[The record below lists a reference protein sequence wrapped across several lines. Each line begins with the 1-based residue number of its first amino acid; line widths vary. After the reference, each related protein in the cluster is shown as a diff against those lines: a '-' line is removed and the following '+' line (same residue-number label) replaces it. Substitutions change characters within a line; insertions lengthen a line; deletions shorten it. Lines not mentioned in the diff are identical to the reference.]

1 MGSLDQPPKMGSL
14 DPVIIIGAGL
24 GGLAFARGL
33 HKASIPFKIFERGE
47 PINPYNQHNQGYRV
61 RLISQG
67 VTSLRYLLDDKIWQT
82 FEETCPDIHLDGLP
96 TIDAVTCEVQEADFQ
111 GSDPRKRM
119 ESSHEKPY
127 NADRAVLRE
136 VLLTGLEDHIA
147 FEKKFSHYE
156 LTESGVNAFFTD
168 GTKVA
173 GSLLVGADGARS
185 AVRQQYLPNFRLLD
199 LRNRILYGKTPLTP
213 SFTSRILPKTLKH
226 TSFIKDSQAGTL
238 TLTEAL
244 HFLPKSQRV
253 GQHDLPHDY
262 MYWSMI
268 PPPVAQ
274 PIAEKRMKRNDGE
287 EAADAALTTTKG
299 WHPSLRLMIENQ
311 DRSQT
316 GEYSLLS
323 VDPECLLRGWQPNGH
338 VTILGDAAHA
348 MMPSEG
354 NGTGTALRDA
364 ATLVRIIRDHGVGP
378 RSVALYEEEMRQY
391 AHEAVIAGAKIGG
404 KVFGFGSF
412 EDAVEVHL

>member
-1 MGSLDQPPKMGSL
+1 MGSL

-33 HKASIPFKIFERGE
+33 HKASIPFKVFERGE
-47 PINPYNQHNQGYRV
+47 PITSSSQGYRI

-67 VTSLRYLLDDKIWQT
+67 VSALRYVLDDKIWQT

-96 TIDAVTCEVQEADFQ
+96 TINAVTCEINDADFQ
-111 GSDPRKRM
+111 GSDPRDRM

-127 NADRAVLRE
+127 NVDRAVLRE

-147 FEKKFSHYE
+147 FEKKFSHYKI
-156 LTESGVNAFFTD
+156 TESGVNAFFTD

-199 LRNRILYGKTPLTP
+199 TRNRIIYGKTPLTP
-213 SFTSRILPKTLKH
+213 SLTSRILPEALRRL
-226 TSFIKDSQAGTL
+226 SFIKDPQAGSL
-238 TLTEAL
+238 TLIEAL
-244 HFLPKSQRV
+244 HFLPKSQRI

-262 MYWSMI
+262 MYWTII
-268 PPPVAQ
+268 PPPAAHPVAE
-274 PIAEKRMKRNDGE
+274 EKLKRIDGE
-287 EAADAALTTTKG
+287 GAADAALRTTKA
-299 WHPSLRLMIENQ
+299 WHPSLKLMIENQ

-316 GEYSLLS
+316 GIYGLLS
-323 VDPECLLRGWQPNGH
+323 VDPESLLRGWQPNGH

-364 ATLVRIIRDHGVGP
+364 ALLVRMIGDHGVGP

-391 AHEAVIAGAKIGG
+391 ASEAVIASAKIGG
-404 KVFGFGSF
+404 KVFGFGSL
-412 EDAVEVHL
+412 EDAVEVH

>member
-1 MGSLDQPPKMGSL
+1 MGSL

-33 HKASIPFKIFERGE
+33 HKASIPFKVFERGE
-47 PINPYNQHNQGYRV
+47 PITSSSQGYRI

-67 VTSLRYLLDDKIWQT
+67 VSALRYLLDDRTWQT

-96 TIDAVTCEVQEADFQ
+96 TINAVTCEINDADFR
-111 GSDPRKRM
+111 GSDPRNRM

-147 FEKKFSHYE
+147 FEKKFSHYR

-185 AVRQQYLPNFRLLD
+185 AVRQQYLPNFKLLD
-199 LRNRILYGKTPLTP
+199 TRNRIIYGKTPLTL
-213 SFTSRILPKTLKH
+213 SLTSRILPEALKRL
-226 TSFIKDSQAGTL
+226 SFIKDPQAGSL
-238 TLTEAL
+238 TLIEAL
-244 HFLPKSQRV
+244 HFLPKSQRI

-262 MYWSMI
+262 MYWTII
-268 PPPVAQ
+268 PPPGAYPV
-274 PIAEKRMKRNDGE
+274 AEKKVKRIDGE
-287 EAADAALTTTKG
+287 GAADAALTTTKA
-299 WHPSLRLMIENQ
+299 WHPSLKLMIENQ

-316 GEYSLLS
+316 GVYGLLS
-323 VDPECLLRGWQPNGH
+323 VDPESLLRGWQPNGH

-364 ATLVRIIRDHGVGP
+364 ALLVRMIRDHGVGP
-378 RSVALYEEEMRQY
+378 RSVALYEGEMRQY
-391 AHEAVIAGAKIGG
+391 ASEAVIASAKVGG
-404 KVFGFGSF
+404 KVFGFGSL
-412 EDAVEVHL
+412 EDAVEVH

>member
-1 MGSLDQPPKMGSL
+1 MGSL

-33 HKASIPFKIFERGE
+33 HKASIPFKVFERGE
-47 PINPYNQHNQGYRV
+47 PITSSSQGYRI
-61 RLISQG
+61 RLIGQG
-67 VTSLRYLLDDKIWQT
+67 VSALRYLLDDKIWQT

-96 TIDAVTCEVQEADFQ
+96 TINAVTCEINDADFR
-111 GSDPRKRM
+111 GSDPRHRM
-119 ESSHEKPY
+119 VSSHEKPY

-147 FEKKFSHYE
+147 FEKRFSHYK

-185 AVRQQYLPNFRLLD
+185 AVRQQYLPDFRLLD
-199 LRNRILYGKTPLTP
+199 IRNRIIYGKTPLTL
-213 SFTSRILPKTLKH
+213 SLTSHVLPEALKRL
-226 TSFIKDSQAGTL
+226 SFIKDSQAGSL
-238 TLTEAL
+238 TLIEAL
-244 HFLPKSQRV
+244 HFLPKSQRI

-262 MYWSMI
+262 MYWAII
-268 PPPVAQ
+268 PPRVAYPVS
-274 PIAEKRMKRNDGE
+274 EKNLKRINGE
-287 EAADAALTTTKG
+287 GAADAALTTTKA
-299 WHPSLRLMIENQ
+299 WHPSLKLMIENQ

-316 GEYSLLS
+316 GVYGLLS
-323 VDPECLLRGWQPNGH
+323 VDPEFLLRGWQPNGH

-348 MMPSEG
+348 MLPSEG

-364 ATLVRIIRDHGVGP
+364 ALLVRMIRDHGVGP

-391 AHEAVIAGAKIGG
+391 ASEAVIASA
-404 KVFGFGSF
+404 
-412 EDAVEVHL
+412 

>member
-1 MGSLDQPPKMGSL
+1 MSPQPPKMGSL

-33 HKASIPFKIFERGE
+33 HKASIPFKVFERGE
-47 PINPYNQHNQGYRV
+47 PITSSSQGYRI

-67 VTSLRYLLDDKIWQT
+67 VSALRYLLDDEIWQT
-82 FEETCPDIHLDGLP
+82 FEETCPHIHLDSLP
-96 TIDAVTCEVQEADFQ
+96 IINAVTCEINDADFQ
-111 GSDPRKRM
+111 GSDPRNRM

-136 VLLTGLEDHIA
+136 VLLTGLENHIA
-147 FEKKFSHYE
+147 FEKKFSHYK
-156 LTESGVNAFFTD
+156 LTESGVDAFFTD

-199 LRNRILYGKTPLTP
+199 TRNRILYGKTPLTL
-213 SFTSRILPKTLKH
+213 SLTSRILPEALKRL
-226 TSFIKDSQAGTL
+226 SFIKDPQAGSL
-238 TLTEAL
+238 TLIEAL
-244 HFLPKSQRV
+244 HFLPKSQRI

-262 MYWSMI
+262 MYWTII
-268 PPPVAQ
+268 PSPGAYPVT
-274 PIAEKRMKRNDGE
+274 EKKLKRIDGE
-287 EAADAALTTTKG
+287 GAADAALTTTKA
-299 WHPSLRLMIENQ
+299 WHPSLKLMIENQ

-316 GEYSLLS
+316 GVHGLLS
-323 VDPECLLRGWQPNGH
+323 VDPESLLRGWQPNGH

-364 ATLVRIIRDHGVGP
+364 ALLVRMIRDHGVGP

-391 AHEAVIAGAKIGG
+391 ASEAVIASAKIGG
-404 KVFGFGSF
+404 KVFGFGSL
-412 EDAVEVHL
+412 EDAVEVH